1 MQIFPKEI
9 IDNTIQSYIPKNGV
23 KSRVVYGIILT
34 TILLAICAMP
44 FLKVKI
50 YKNAQGLVKPS
61 KERIAITSLNSG
73 KVLFSNIQSNTYV
86 NKGDVLLVIQN
97 NVLNEQIALTKFDTE
112 RLSEEIG
119 DLQYLLTQRP
129 VLSDSI
135 QSAKYQKEYF
145 QFIEVSFEHKTRIK
159 KLKIDFDRNHKLLD
173 KGVIAKAEF
182 ENIKLEYDLALNAF
196 NQFKKQQFNKWE
208 SSLTALKNELEITQN
223 KNAQYL

>member
-9 IDNTIQSYIPKNGV
+9 IENTAQAYIPENRV

-97 NVLNEQIALTKFDTE
+97 NVLNEQIALTKYDTE

-119 DLQYLLTQRP
+119 DLQYIWAQRP
-129 VLSDSI
+129 VLSEQNTKRSI
-135 QSAKYQKEYF
+135 
-145 QFIEVSFEHKTRIK
+145 
-159 KLKIDFDRNHKLLD
+159 L
-173 KGVIAKAEF
+173 
-182 ENIKLEYDLALNAF
+182 
-196 NQFKKQQFNKWE
+196 
-208 SSLTALKNELEITQN
+208 SL
-223 KNAQYL
+223 